1 MKKVAWCGLLVA
13 LALSLSVAESWFPL
27 ALIVPVPGIKL
38 GLANVVIAVALYTM
52 SVRETAAIMVGKVVL
67 TAVFSASVTG
77 FLFSLL
83 GGVCSVFTMSLLK
96 SSPKFSVLGVSA
108 AGAAAHN
115 AGQIAAAAFVL
126 KSGAVVSY
134 LPVLLFASIP
144 VGLVTGS
151 AAHLVLEKIA
161 KKFE

>member
-83 GGVCSVFTMSLLK
+83 GGVCSVFTLSRWDLSPALPRIWCWKKSQKSLN
-96 SSPKFSVLGVSA
+96 KFIITENTKHKIKEVMINEEKYCAL
-108 AGAAAHN
+108 
-115 AGQIAAAAFVL
+115 
-126 KSGAVVSY
+126 SY
-134 LPVLLFASIP
+134 ACDHSIRY
-144 VGLVTGS
+144 GRLRQ
-151 AAHLVLEKIA
+151 E
-161 KKFE
+161 